1 MVFSLHSK
9 FILIFMF
16 DSFLCVSVVK
26 GMDDMGLWTYD
37 TEIFDELILG
47 DESLLSKND
56 VILLDMG
63 GYVVYQ

>member
-1 MVFSLHSK
+1 
-9 FILIFMF
+9 MF